1 MSDPTFCE
9 VSIADEL
16 RRLGC
21 KASGLGDVAS
31 GPLLPAKSSQLRESA
46 FPPPG
51 LRPASEKDSNSTN
64 DLREI
69 ASLTEGG
76 VVGGSPLLNLALA
89 SLADAGLPLSSKT
102 KNCCSPV
109 ELVISIESTDDL
121 PEIASLT
128 EGGVVGGAPLLNLA
142 LASLADAEPTE
153 DLGGVASP
161 IDTGDP
167 TDDLRALASTAA
179 VGSEDNALSVELEG
193 EGLLKSPRNGVE
205 AVSCCR

>member
-1 MSDPTFCE
+1 MRDAEVQVLTDSAPATAGLALGALGAAPRLGGVTVAAGGILALVE
-9 VSIADEL
+9 VSAGDGGHVGLWSRLVKPSSVIRVLFCDISVAATDEAA
-16 RRLGC
+16 
-21 KASGLGDVAS
+21 AS
-31 GPLLPAKSSQLRESA
+31 
-46 FPPPG
+46 
-51 LRPASEKDSNSTN
+51 
-64 DLREI
+64 
-69 ASLTEGG
+69 GG

-89 SLADAGLPLSSKT
+89 SLADAG
-102 KNCCSPV
+102 
-109 ELVISIESTDDL
+109 ESTDDL